1 MRIAISGKSGCGNT
15 TVSKMTAEALGY
27 RMVNY
32 TFHTLAEELD
42 IPFDKLCDMAEKDPQ
57 WDRMLDKKQVE
68 LSRDGDVVLGSRLAI
83 WLLEDA
89 DLKVFLTA
97 SPEIRAARIQKREG
111 GELETVLARTLDRDR
126 RDRNRY
132 LKLYGIDN
140 NDYSFAD
147 LIIDTEQY
155 SQEEEVKL
163 IIRHLTANPGQHPV

>member
-32 TFHTLAEELD
+32 TFHTLAKELD

-57 WDRMLDKKQVE
+57 WDRMLDEKQVE

-83 WLLEDA
+83 WLLKDA

-97 SPEIRAARIQKREG
+97 SPEVRAARIQKREG
-111 GELETVLARTLDRDR
+111 GELDTVLARTLDRDR
-126 RDRNRY
+126 RDWNRY

-163 IIRHLTANPGQHPV
+163 IIQHLTANR